1 MDNEGAF
8 WHHFANMQDPRM
20 DRTKRHKLVDILFIA
35 VAAVIAG
42 ADTFVEVQEYGKVK
56 HQWLKGFLELP
67 HGIASHD
74 TFGRVF
80 SAIDPQQFKECFL
93 KWIRTI
99 AKAIGGEVIALDG
112 KTARHSFD
120 RTNGKS
126 AIHVVSA
133 WSSENRIILG
143 QVKVDEKSNEIT
155 AIPELLSVLE
165 IQNCVITIDA
175 MGCQRA
181 IAEMI
186 QAKGADYVLAL
197 KGNQG
202 TLREDVELFFE
213 DAEEHDFRDTDHD
226 YYRTFDKDHGRIERR
241 EYWSVSDLDWLE
253 QRQQWT
259 GLRTIGMVRSHRIVD
274 GEKTVETRHFIS
286 SLGCNAEQFGHAV
299 RQHWG
304 IENSLHWVLDIAFR
318 EDESRIRKGHA
329 AENFGMLRHIA
340 LNLLKNDKLSK
351 IGTSAKRKKAGWD
364 NDYLLQILCGV

>member
-1 MDNEGAF
+1 MDKEGAF
-8 WHHFANMQDPRM
+8 WHHFADMQDPRV

-35 VAAVIAG
+35 VAAVTAG
-42 ADTFVEVQEYGKVK
+42 ADTFVEIEEYGKIK
-56 HQWLKGFLELP
+56 YEWLKGFLELP
-67 HGIASHD
+67 NGIASHD

-80 SAIDPQQFKECFL
+80 SLIDPGQFKECFL
-93 KWIRTI
+93 TWIRTI
-99 AKAIGGEVIALDG
+99 AKAICGEVIALDG
-112 KTARHSFD
+112 KTARRSFD

-133 WSSENRIILG
+133 WASENRIVLG

-155 AIPELLSVLE
+155 AIPELLSVLD
-165 IQNCVITIDA
+165 IQNCIITIDA

-181 IAEMI
+181 IAQRI

-202 TLREDVELFFE
+202 TLQEDVKLFFE
-213 DAEEHDFRDTDHD
+213 DAEKHDFKDTDYD
-226 YYRTFDKDHGRIERR
+226 YYRTFDKDHGRIETR
-241 EYWSVSDLDWLE
+241 EYWTVSDLNWLE
-253 QRQQWT
+253 QRQQWA
-259 GLRTIGMVRSHRIVD
+259 GLSTIGMVRSQRIVD

-286 SLGCNAEQFGHAV
+286 SLGCNAEQFSHAV

-340 LNLLKNDKLSK
+340 LNLLKNDLSK

-364 NDYLLQILCGV
+364 NDYLLKILGGI